1 VVDSPTELQTHQS
14 LGHLAIAAVTDLLA
28 AVTAY
33 DGIAPLGEH
42 YLHQL
47 QLAEPTSGNHHGRTH
62 LLAHLG
68 DELVAYAQLDPRAA
82 AGTAA
87 ELAVAPGFRQRG
99 WGRRLVDH
107 LIVTNPTSTLRIW
120 AHGDLPGSA
129 QLAARTGFT
138 KSRGLHQMWV
148 RLAGDLPAVELPA
161 GVRLRTFL
169 PDLDDAEWLAV
180 NGAAFVDLPDQG
192 DMTQTDLTERKSQK
206 WFDPSGFLLA
216 VDESDHI
223 LGFHWTKVHELPSAE
238 LPQSTA
244 HEGHS
249 HDHAK
254 PAGHGH
260 VGEVYVVGVDPSQ
273 QGRRL
278 GRALTLAG
286 LHHLQR
292 AGLLDVMLYVDED
305 NTAAVRLYQALGF
318 STQRTDI
325 EYRR

>member
-1 VVDSPTELQTHQS
+1 MVDSRAELQTQQS
-14 LGHLAIAAVTDLLA
+14 LGRLDAVAVSELLA
-28 AVTAY
+28 TVTAS

-42 YLHQL
+42 YLLNLHP
-47 QLAEPTSGNHHGRTH
+47 AEPGSGNNHGRTH
-62 LLAHLG
+62 LLARLEG
-68 DELVAYAQLDPRAA
+68 ELVAYAQLDPHAQA
-82 AGTAA
+82 AA
-87 ELAVAPGFRQRG
+87 ELAVAPGFRRQG

-107 LIVTNPTSTLRIW
+107 LVATNPASTLRIW

-129 QLAARTGFT
+129 QLAVRTGFT

-148 RLAGDLPAVELPA
+148 RLAADLPAVELPA

-169 PDLDDAEWLAV
+169 PDLDDAQWLAV
-180 NGAAFVDLPDQG
+180 NTAAFVDLPDQG
-192 DMTQTDLTERKSQK
+192 GMTQADLDDRKSQK

-223 LGFHWTKVHELPSAE
+223 LGFHWTKVHELPEAAM
-238 LPQSTA
+238 PPADTRQDHT
-244 HEGHS
+244 HEA
-249 HDHAK
+249 AK
-254 PAGHGH
+254 AAGHHH

-286 LHHLQR
+286 LHHLRR
-292 AGLLDVMLYVDED
+292 AGLHDVMLYVDEG

-318 STQRTDI
+318 NTFRTDV
-325 EYRR
+325 EYCR